1 MKEPLAAEHPTH
13 DEIEQNAVNR
23 KERISC
29 FAARDVT
36 QRCGE
41 LYFLKVFQKDFDA
54 SEAGGI
60 LQGKFSLDFADG
72 CGRLHLKGAPLFG

>member
-1 MKEPLAAEHPTH
+1 L
-13 DEIEQNAVNR
+13 
-23 KERISC
+23 
-29 FAARDVT
+29 
-36 QRCGE
+36 GE